1 MADSKIRLSI
11 GSVFHGEG
19 LTKAAGAV
27 DHLGKGVKKAT
38 TSLGQLGGAFG
49 QLNGAV
55 GKAAGAVGDL
65 VQSLAGGP
73 ITIAITSISAI
84 VGAFSSWKA
93 KVEETKQKAAELRAE
108 MIDNFYTKLLDN
120 IDKAREKQIAFFDV
134 IINKGQKAVERLTE
148 IQAAM
153 TRWKGSKGGLA
164 NAQFAQQMANIDN
177 EGERRK
183 AGAKDDFERQLIDQ
197 ESKQKKLSIKRNQA
211 DSEYNTSK
219 DALNREKAVIE
230 AKIKAVEDTIKAEK
244 AQASAIDEQTL
255 LKKSSANGEKA
266 FQLRKHMAK
275 LQQERPNGYEGMMKK
290 AQQELAKLAE
300 DDKKMEEDYNKSK
313 SKRNSKIED
322 LENKRAA
329 LITDLY
335 TNQNKQKT
343 EDTKHATKKIELD
356 TEERAIQN
364 ETNKIKQSQKKA
376 QEEADKQAKAK
387 TKAERDQKL
396 KDKADQAIKNEEQ
409 IAKGKVADAN
419 RMIEE
424 LKAQMKQFDERQN
437 AGMNADHERHNGVF
451 GQYKYSL
458 DKNGNISSVTDALRA
473 ERYAKSGTE
482 EEKKAENRR
491 KADDKKAEMLSKK
504 KNLTASEKKWLDKY
518 GEMREREKADE
529 ELKQL
534 EERKSKAIL
543 DMKTAVDQIKTDLA
557 EALKAK

>member
-148 IQAAM
+148 IQSAM

-211 DSEYNTSK
+211 DSEYNTNK
-219 DALNREKAVIE
+219 DALKREQNVIE
-230 AKIKAVEDTIKAEK
+230 EKIKAVEKTIKAEQ
-244 AQASAIDEQTL
+244 AQADAIDRQTFL
-255 LKKSSANGEKA
+255 EKSSANGEKA
-266 FQLRKHMAK
+266 FKLRKHIAK

-290 AQQELAKLAE
+290 AQQELVKLAE
-300 DDKKMEEDYNKSK
+300 EDKKMEEDYNKSK

-343 EDTKHATKKIELD
+343 EDKKHATKKIELD

-424 LKAQMKQFDERQN
+424 LKAKMKQFDERQN

-482 EEKKAENRR
+482 EEKKAEHRR
-491 KADDKKAEMLSKK
+491 KADDAKAERLSKK

-534 EERKSKAIL
+534 EERKSRAIL
-543 DMKTAVDQIKTDLA
+543 DMKSAVDQIKTDLA